1 MEEIGRLLRETR
13 EKLGLTH
20 AEVERATRIRTRYL
34 EAMERG
40 DISSLPSSVQARG
53 FLHNYADYLGLDPD
67 KVLLEY
73 SEKLRGTSSV
83 SREAAV
89 TSSQEQSQSAIRV
102 SPPRWITTDL
112 LVAMGIILAVLVLLV
127 WGGSRLAATLQEQ
140 AAQPTEP
147 VGGINLLSTSSP
159 TPEPTATTP
168 PEVGGLGLEEQTSV
182 PQTEGTLPPEL
193 TGGEGPEGAIS
204 LRLLVERRSYIE
216 VFVDGEQI
224 FQGRAAPGDILEYQ
238 GEQLFRVVTGNG
250 GGVRV
255 VYNGQDQGRLGEIGE
270 VVTRL
275 WDLEG
280 AITPTP
286 TPSSTPSATP
296 ELEAT
301 ETPNS
306 ISSPSP

>member
-1 MEEIGRLLRETR
+1 MEDIGRLLRETR
-13 EKLGLTH
+13 ENLGLTYE
-20 AEVERATRIRTRYL
+20 EVERATRIRARYL

-40 DISSLPSSVQARG
+40 DMSSLPSPVQSRG
-53 FLHNYADYLGLDPD
+53 FLRNYADYLGLDAN
-67 KVLLEY
+67 KVVLEY

-83 SREAAV
+83 SQEAAV
-89 TSSQEQSQSAIRV
+89 STSQEQSQSTIQV

-112 LVAMGIILAVLVLLV
+112 LVAMGIILAVLVVLV

-147 VGGINLLSTSSP
+147 EGGINLISTSSP

-168 PEVGGLGLEEQTSV
+168 PDVGGLGLDEQTPL

-216 VFVDGEQI
+216 IFVDGEQS
-224 FQGRAAPGDILEYQ
+224 FRGRAAPGDILEYQ
-238 GEQLFRVVTGNG
+238 AEQLIRVVTGNG

-296 ELEAT
+296 EVEVT
-301 ETPNS
+301 ETPTPTA
-306 ISSPSP
+306 SPRP